1 MFKQTRKLILL
12 YNLIKDTSLKELALI
27 IGAKQEKIIL
37 IAKVELI
44 KLEAILTEMKAENYQ
59 RQMQGLSIAYDD
71 FSNVIQ
77 TADEIAESFNEKLDI
92 KNTRYRKA
100 LEEIED
106 YCNQQNLKYD
116 TTACEIL
123 NIINKAR
130 TDND

>member
-37 IAKVELI
+37 IAKAELI